1 MVELL
6 EEEDKK
12 NEAEQRKQKL
22 RNRLKQSGG

>member
-12 NEAEQRKQKL
+12 AEQEERKQKL
-22 RNRLKQSGG
+22 RNRLKKSGG

>member
-22 RNRLKQSGG
+22 RNRLKQGG